1 MGIYSYTYIIYNQL
15 LLPSWNILSSGF
27 TQRCGYEIWDILHSR
42 YSGYGCIWPSGTP
55 WDSLGIHRDVAALM
69 CVVSCPRAH
78 PCPRPVLVTAHI
90 MKTDSRKCET
100 TTIIISIQPPCG
112 DGSVLGL
119 RQFVI
124 TNNTSQTDVIQ

>member
-1 MGIYSYTYIIYNQL
+1 MAIVVFGHLGHPGTAWVYIE
-15 LLPSWNILSSGF
+15 IL
-27 TQRCGYEIWDILHSR
+27 DILHSR
-42 YSGYGCIWPSGTP
+42 YSGYGCVWPSGTP
-55 WDSLGIHRDVAALM
+55 LDSLGIHRDVAALM

-100 TTIIISIQPPCG
+100 TTIIISIQSPCG
-112 DGSVLGL
+112 GGSVLGL

-124 TNNTSQTDVIQ
+124 TNDTSQTDVSQ